1 MINRKGFSPYE
12 TVIVICVIAV
22 LITIF
27 YRYYNLLET
36 KSLYTTAKIDIQ
48 TIKLNIDLYKAYNSK
63 YPDNLSVLKSEKYL
77 LQKETAIQTDV
88 VRELSP
94 DNLILAR
101 STFENGR
108 LVDPFGNPYIYDNK
122 TGKLK
127 FAEKTKNVIKT
138 MKEEK
143 EK

>member
-12 TVIVICVIAV
+12 TVIVICLIAV
-22 LITIF
+22 FITIF

-36 KSLYTTAKIDIQ
+36 RSLYTTAKIDMQ
-48 TIKLNIDLYKAYNSK
+48 TIKLNIDLYRAYNSK
-63 YPDNLSVLKSEKYL
+63 YPDNLSVLMSKKYL
-77 LQKETAIQTDV
+77 LQRKTAIQTDA

-108 LVDPFGNPYIYDNK
+108 LIDSFGNPYVYDNK
-122 TGKLK
+122 TGKIK
-127 FAEKTKNVIKT
+127 FSDKTKKIIKT

-143 EK
+143 

>member
-12 TVIVICVIAV
+12 TVIVICIIAV

-36 KSLYTTAKIDIQ
+36 SSLYTTAKIDMQ

-63 YPDNLSVLKSEKYL
+63 YPDNLSVLKSKKYL
-77 LQKETAIQTDV
+77 LQKKTAVQTDV

-101 STFENGR
+101 STFKNGR
-108 LVDPFGNPYIYDNK
+108 LTDPFGNPYIYDNK
-122 TGKLK
+122 TGNIA
-127 FAEKTKNVIKT
+127 FSAKTKKIIKT

-143 EK
+143 

>member
-1 MINRKGFSPYE
+1 MINKKGFSPYE

-36 KSLYTTAKIDIQ
+36 RSLYTTAKIDMQ
-48 TIKLNIDLYKAYNSK
+48 TIKLNIDLYKVYNSK
-63 YPDNLSVLKSEKYL
+63 YPDNLSVLKSKKYL
-77 LQKETAIQTDV
+77 LQKKTAVQTDV

-108 LVDPFGNPYIYDNK
+108 LVDPFGSPYIYDNK

-138 MKEEK
+138 IKEER
-143 EK
+143 

>member
-36 KSLYTTAKIDIQ
+36 RSLYTTAKIDMQ
-48 TIKLNIDLYKAYNSK
+48 TINLNIDLYRAYNSK

-77 LQKETAIQTDV
+77 LQKKTAIQTDI

-101 STFENGR
+101 STFEDSK
-108 LVDPFGNPYIYDNK
+108 LIDPFGNPYFYDNK
-122 TGKLK
+122 TGKIKLSK
-127 FAEKTKNVIKT
+127 KTKKIIKT
-138 MKEEK
+138 LKKERE
-143 EK
+143 